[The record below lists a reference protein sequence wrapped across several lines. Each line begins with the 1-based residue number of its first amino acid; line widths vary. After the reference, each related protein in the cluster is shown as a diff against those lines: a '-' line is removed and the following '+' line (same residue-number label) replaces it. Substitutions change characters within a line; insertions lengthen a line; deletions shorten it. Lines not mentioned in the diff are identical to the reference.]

1 MEKDIIIN
9 GVEYFTV
16 EDAAERLCKSK
27 DCVLKNAKAG
37 CYDYIMS
44 PIPVENRVRRVLVN
58 AGQIRRLAAE
68 ALSDKIFY
76 DGKCWYA
83 EATACEMLGRSDN
96 GLKFLA
102 RKKHIRITNAIILS
116 LNRHRRRLYLA
127 EDVDRIAAIDGYTRE
142 EAADIIGV
150 SLPIISRLIKEKE
163 IAVVSLEGVVPK
175 LLKIEDVEKIAER
188 AASGENVSGKRHRVT
203 AAKFINP

>member
-1 MEKDIIIN
+1 MGNAIIIN

-16 EDAAERLCKSK
+16 EDAAELLCKSK

-44 PIPVENRVRRVLVN
+44 PIPEKNRVRRVLVN
-58 AGQIRRLAAE
+58 AEQIRRLAAE

-76 DGKCWYA
+76 DGKYWYS
-83 EATACEMLGRSDN
+83 EATACEILGRSDN

-102 RKKHIRITNAIILS
+102 RKKHIRITNVIILS

-175 LLKIEDVEKIAER
+175 LLKIEDVEKIAAR
-188 AASGENVSGKRHRVT
+188 AASGENISGKRHRVT